1 MKKSGKIFFSLVVL
15 AALIFLDR
23 YFAHTNFIS
32 RSNIFVKND
41 FEITQQDHPEKVW
54 DKVFFGNSVV
64 ISAFMEEES
73 SSGYINL
80 GLDYGVVTDL
90 WEMIDKG
97 YINIGSELVI
107 GLNYLTLYDDFDT
120 NPTYIWHKKPYQ
132 PYAYFERDR
141 FYPLVTGCFTRLIN
155 GESVPPMTYINQEK
169 AVYHGRVS
177 DAALAEKFSEFED
190 EYFSKSIDSYAENFE
205 ALENVIS
212 YCNDHNIRVRAV
224 FMPWNPMFE
233 KPQLINDV
241 QKKAD
246 EIFASY
252 GVEVLNLE
260 DEFSK
265 EMFYDTG
272 HLNYDVGAPEFT
284 RLIDNWLKKGDY

>member
-1 MKKSGKIFFSLVVL
+1 MKKAGKIFFALLVA
-15 AALIFLDR
+15 AALIAADL
-23 YFAHTNFIS
+23 YLAHTNFIS

-64 ISAFMEEES
+64 ISAFIENES
-73 SSGYINL
+73 KSGYINC
-80 GLDYGVVTDL
+80 GLDYGVATDL
-90 WEMIDKG
+90 WDMLDKG

-107 GLNYLTLYDDFDT
+107 GLNYLTLYDDFET

-141 FYPLVTGCFTRLIN
+141 FYPLVTECFTRLIN
-155 GESVPPMTYINQEK
+155 GESVPPMTYTNQQK

-177 DAALAEKFSEFED
+177 DKALAEKFAEFED
-190 EYFSKSIDSYAENFE
+190 EYFNKTLDAYSENLTAIENIINFCAEN
-205 ALENVIS
+205 
-212 YCNDHNIRVRAV
+212 NIRVRAV
-224 FMPWNPMFE
+224 HMPWNPMFE
-233 KPQLINDV
+233 KPRLVNEV
-241 QKKAD
+241 HAAAD
-246 EIFASY
+246 NIFKQY
-252 GVEVLNLE
+252 GVEVLDLE
-260 DEFSK
+260 DEFKK

-284 RLIDNWLKKGDY
+284 ARIDEWLTKGE